1 MSEQTSTTQTQ
12 TQPQTPTSRD
22 CPECAAPITTPPEML
37 GELVDCDECS
47 AELEAVSLDPVRF
60 AVAPEMEEDWGE

>member
-12 TQPQTPTSRD
+12 NPTTPE
-22 CPECAAPITTPPEML
+22 CPECAAPIAVRPEML

-47 AELEAVSLDPVRF
+47 AELEAVALDPVRF

>member
-1 MSEQTSTTQTQ
+1 MSEQTTTTQT
-12 TQPQTPTSRD
+12 TAPD
-22 CPECAAPITTPPEML
+22 CPECAAPIETRPEML
-37 GELVDCDECS
+37 GELVDCADCS